1 MAANPFD
8 YLNAINVTGED
19 MVADEYGER
28 QYNPFMVNRGL
39 SYFKDTVI
47 QANEMNRMWHLD
59 KALQFRFLMGTIG
72 KRKRFSKWHKA
83 EKIEDIEVVKEYF
96 GYSDRAAK
104 QVMDLFSEE
113 DFAAMKEKLYKGGG
127 R

>member
-8 YLNAINVTGED
+8 YLNAINQTRED

-28 QYNPFMVNRGL
+28 QYNSFMVNRGL

-47 QANEMNRMWHLD
+47 QANEMNRLWHLD
-59 KALQFRFLMGTIG
+59 KAIQFRFLMATIQP
-72 KRKRFSKWHKA
+72 RKRFSKWFKA
-83 EKIEDIEVVKEYF
+83 EKVADIEYVKEYF
-96 GYSDRAAK
+96 GYSDRQAK
-104 QVMDLFSEE
+104 QVMDLLSAE
-113 DFAAMKEKLYKGGG
+113 DMERIKEKLYKGGG